1 MTKKNLDEKI
11 GQKGSFEERR
21 EKLRI
26 ILGNNIAQ
34 AANTYKLNAC
44 SKALIKN

>member
-1 MTKKNLDEKI
+1 LTKKNLDEKI

-26 ILGNNIAQ
+26 MLGNDIEQ
-34 AANTYKLNAC
+34 TANTYKLNAG
-44 SKALIKN
+44 SKVLIKN